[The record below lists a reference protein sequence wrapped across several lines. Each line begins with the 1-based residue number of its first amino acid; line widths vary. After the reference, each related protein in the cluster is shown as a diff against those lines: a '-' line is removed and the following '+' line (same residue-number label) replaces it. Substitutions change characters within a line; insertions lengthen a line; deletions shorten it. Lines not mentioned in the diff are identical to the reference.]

1 MTAAVLSSNS
11 AYREIRAAFR
21 AEDDVD
27 ALAGT
32 VRAWTIGKR
41 PGETMPESQAYAAF

>member
-11 AYREIRAAFR
+11 AYREIRSAFR

-32 VRAWTIGKR
+32 VRAWVIGMYPR
-41 PGETMPESQAYAAF
+41 EILTECQAYASF